1 MAYEW
6 RIIFLTIFNGHTFT
20 QKLPIFLISPFFL
33 SNHPMTNAHRPIS
46 YHRLRKAVVFP
57 GPRTATNWSFTSSP
71 DISLYSGGQQGIC
84 CCLVRWHI
92 LSPQSEEQNKHLD
105 ESKEGGGGGV
115 GWWESWACIGYW
127 WQDQTRENRKC
138 WVLTFPTLSSVNIL
152 AVSNLNQLST
162 LQNSSTI

>member
-92 LSPQSEEQNKHLD
+92 LSQKNRTNILMKARKEEEEGL
-105 ESKEGGGGGV
+105 GGGRVEHVLGIDGRIRPGRIV
-115 GWWESWACIGYW
+115 NAE
-127 WQDQTRENRKC
+127 C
-138 WVLTFPTLSSVNIL
+138 WHSQHSP
-152 AVSNLNQLST
+152 Q
-162 LQNSSTI
+162 